1 MKKFLALMFVCAGL
15 TAMAVTPQVNN
26 VKVMQGKPNKAMV
39 NKAAMPQ
46 NKMMTKD
53 QANKLMTD
61 YSKSLPGFF
70 AQHNL
75 TPNDNQ
81 LLKKAPRRVSE
92 DALLAS
98 SPLFSAITYAYD
110 SQGDSLAM
118 TYPVFTGGWNIDVA
132 KGENENEYN
141 YFAWY
146 TQIPNVVTID
156 LANNTAE
163 MQAGV
168 MAGWHWADTTS
179 QGNNAYV
186 INDTIEYVL
195 LLDAKSVLNGTDE
208 ANIPGVVYDDG
219 SIHFTEPWCIYAIDF
234 VTKTTHNPR
243 TGDSVEQDTVEGLV
257 TDFLGDTWFMT
268 PNGVHSYTLASTP
281 DATTPMSATPFSND
295 VYMFQDSTTAYVW
308 NLWNAFGFGYRNS
321 EFTLD
326 EEAGTVAFAPQPIA
340 YEDIPG
346 QYAEQ
351 YPNYTFGDTF
361 FAFGYD
367 PASDQILEDDVQ
379 GTVTN
384 ETLEWG
390 ENIFYSLFQYN
401 NATYFA
407 VGWPYHAYENKLTWK
422 SEYDFWMLGKTADP
436 VISSEVGDEFVT
448 INCTVE
454 DGAAYIMVVDGVQ
467 VESPYQVERGTE
479 DKTVTVLAL
488 AQAYGKHESE
498 IVQVE
503 VLIPAKEDEYLRGDV
518 NNDHEVNISD
528 AIALISAVLNESW
541 DDVNM
546 DNADV
551 NYSGS
556 VDISDAIALI
566 NYVANS
572 AWYDE

>member
-26 VKVMQGKPNKAMV
+26 VKVMQGKPNKTVV

-46 NKMMTKD
+46 NRVMSQQQTNKMM
-53 QANKLMTD
+53 AD

-81 LLKKAPRRVSE
+81 LLKKAPRRVTE

-98 SPLFSAITYAYD
+98 NPLFSALTYGYD
-110 SQGDSLAM
+110 SQGDSLAL
-118 TYPVFTGGWNIDVA
+118 TYPVFTGFWNIDVA

-141 YFAWY
+141 YYAWY

-168 MAGWHWADTTS
+168 MTGWHWADTTS

-186 INDTIEYVL
+186 INDTIEYLL
-195 LLDAKSVLNGTDE
+195 LLDAKSLLNGTE
-208 ANIPGVVYDDG
+208 ESNIPGVVYDDG

-268 PNGVHSYTLASTP
+268 PNGVHTFDVATSSYN
-281 DATTPMSATPFSND
+281 ND

-308 NLWNAFGFGYRNS
+308 NLWAAFGFGYRNN
-321 EFTLD
+321 EINLN
-326 EEAGTVAFAPQPIA
+326 EEDGTAVFPVQPVG
-340 YEDIPG
+340 YEDMSSWE
-346 QYAEQ
+346 EQ
-351 YPNYTFGDTF
+351 YPQYTFGDTF
-361 FAFGYD
+361 FSFNYD
-367 PASDQILEDDVQ
+367 ASADEFSEDDVQ

-384 ETLEWG
+384 STITWG
-390 ENIFYSLFQYN
+390 EQRFGNYIQSNGQTMYPGIAYN
-401 NATYFA
+401 NS
-407 VGWPYHAYENKLTWK
+407 VKNNVLTWK

-454 DGAAYIMVVDGVQ
+454 EGAAYIMVVDGVQ
-467 VESPYQVERGTE
+467 AESPYQVERGAE

-503 VLIPAKEDEYLRGDV
+503 ILIPAKEDEYLRGDA

-528 AIALISAVLNESW
+528 AIVLISAVLNEAW
-541 DDVNM
+541 DEINM

-572 AWYDE
+572 KWYDE